1 MRQVF
6 ALKAIMA
13 WIVLALA
20 MSAVPAYAQVSVN
33 GTVVSAQQIN
43 ARAGLLR
50 LEGRGSSNSAR
61 LQMATDELIDDTLK
75 LLEAQRLGISVDES
89 RLDAAVQSIAQGMRV
104 SSSNLERI
112 FTENGVPFSTLRDRL
127 RAALA
132 WQGVVQQVISSRVQI
147 SELELDLRAEQQVRE
162 TESFDYILQE
172 VIFVMPAGSGNASRR
187 TAEANQYRSRFAGC
201 DTSVDLVLEFTDA
214 AVRDIGR
221 RHGTQMPDALATELA
236 GLNVG
241 QITRPRVTEY
251 GVSMYAI
258 CEKASARDLTFIRDE
273 LRQEV
278 GTEALQAEAEAYL
291 ANLRAQASIDR

>member
-6 ALKAIMA
+6 TLKA
-13 WIVLALA
+13 VLAWVILA
-20 MSAVPAYAQVSVN
+20 FALSAAPAFAQVSVN
-33 GTVVSAQQIN
+33 GTAVSAQQIS

-75 LLEAQRLGISVDES
+75 LLEAQRLGITVSEDRVN
-89 RLDAAVQSIAQGMRV
+89 AAVQSIAQGMRV
-104 SSSNLERI
+104 STSNLERI

-132 WQGVVQQVISSRVQI
+132 WQAVVQQVVSSRVQI
-147 SELELDLRAEQQVRE
+147 SELELDLRAEQQVE
-162 TESFDYILQE
+162 EIQNFDYILRE
-172 VIFVMPAGSGNASRR
+172 VIFVGGNASRR
-187 TAEANQYRSRFAGC
+187 TAEANQYRTRFTGC
-201 DTSVDLVLEFTDA
+201 DAAVDLVLEFPDA

-221 RHGTQMPDALATELA
+221 RHGTQLPEAIATELA
-236 GLNVG
+236 GLNAG

-278 GTEALQAEAEAYL
+278 GTEALQEEAEAYL
-291 ANLRAQASIDR
+291 ANLRAQADIRR

>member
-6 ALKAIMA
+6 TLKAILA
-13 WIVLALA
+13 WIILACA
-20 MSAVPAYAQVSVN
+20 MAAAPAYAQVTVN
-33 GTVVSAQQIN
+33 GTTISAQQIN

-75 LLEAQRLGISVDES
+75 LLEAERLGITVPQD
-89 RLDAAVQSIAQGMRV
+89 RIDAVVGNMAQGMRV
-104 SSSNLERI
+104 STSNLERI
-112 FTENGVPFSTLRDRL
+112 FTENGVPFSTLHYRI

-132 WQGVVQQVISSRVQI
+132 WQAVVQQVVSSRVQI
-147 SELELDLRAEQQVRE
+147 SELELDLRAAAQVQE
-162 TESFDYILQE
+162 VENFDYILKE
-172 VIFVMPAGSGNASRR
+172 VIFVIPAGGGNASRR
-187 TAEANQYRSRFAGC
+187 TAEANQYRSRFTGC
-201 DTSVDLVLEFTDA
+201 DTSVDLVLQFPDA

-221 RHGTQMPDALATELA
+221 RHGTQLPDAIATELA
-236 GLNVG
+236 GLTVG

-258 CEKASARDLTFIRDE
+258 CEKASARDLTFVRNE

-278 GTEALQAEAEAYL
+278 GNEALQQEAEAYL
-291 ANLRAQASIDR
+291 ANLRAQANIQR